1 MRLSEARASHLAQL
15 IMKSFKSRGFAFPQ
29 EHLAYQEIKKVLPEF
44 FEGDGGLDAKVRH
57 RIQSMS
63 RKVPENSREWE
74 ILYRKYMEEER
85 RKKKP
90 SV

>member
-1 MRLSEARASHLAQL
+1 MKLSDARVSHLAQL
-15 IMKSFKSRGFAFPQ
+15 IMKTFKSRGFTFPQ
-29 EHLAYQEIKKVLPEF
+29 EHLAYQEIKKVLPDF
-44 FEGDGGLDAKVRH
+44 FDDDGGLDAEVRH

-90 SV
+90 WV